1 MTTINDQN
9 RLAIDIAVLSNRVD
23 TLEDSCEKKH
33 AKIEALEAFQNRLI
47 GYSLA
52 ASFGVT
58 LVLQLW
64 QQLKS
69 S

>member
-1 MTTINDQN
+1 MTTTNDQN
-9 RLAIDIAVLSNRVD
+9 RQAIDIAVLGNRVG
-23 TLEDSCEKKH
+23 TLEDSCEKTN
-33 AKIEALEAFQNRLI
+33 AKIEALEAFQNRLV

-58 LVLQLW
+58 LVIQLW

>member
-1 MTTINDQN
+1 MASSTDTTE
-9 RLAIDIAVLSNRVD
+9 LAIQLAVLNNRVGK
-23 TLEDSCEKKH
+23 LEDSCELKH
-33 AKIEALEAFQNRLI
+33 AKIEALEAFQNRLV
-47 GYSLA
+47 GYALA

-69 S
+69 